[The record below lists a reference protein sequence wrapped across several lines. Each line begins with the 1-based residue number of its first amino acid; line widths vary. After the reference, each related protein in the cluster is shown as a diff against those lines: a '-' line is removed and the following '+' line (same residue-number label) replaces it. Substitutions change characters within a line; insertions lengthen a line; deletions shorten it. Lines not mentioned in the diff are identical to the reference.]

1 MMPVTRQNGIFVVSG
16 TATVDESVLDD
27 AVFSVRCAH
36 HQEAG
41 DDSGFLY
48 PSILGRRSDNRC
60 PYCMRIENSQ
70 RPARRYQ
77 AQRVISFRHE
87 YGDPTVREIIEYTMR
102 EGIACT
108 YNYGDS
114 KTCGAPM
121 KTRTALG
128 PRCARHAGKNR

>member
-1 MMPVTRQNGIFVVSG
+1 MSITKRDGIFVVSG
-16 TATVDESVLDD
+16 TASVDASILDD
-27 AVFSVRCAH
+27 AVFSIRCVH
-36 HQEAG
+36 HCQNGSA
-41 DDSGFLY
+41 DGFLY
-48 PSILGRRSDNRC
+48 PSVLGRRSDNRC

-87 YGDPTVREIIEYTMR
+87 HRDPTVVDIIEFTMR

-108 YNYGDS
+108 YSYDDAR
-114 KTCGAPM
+114 TCGAPM
-121 KTRTALG
+121 KTKTANG

>member
-1 MMPVTRQNGIFVVSG
+1 MAITRHDGIFVVSG
-16 TATVDESVLDD
+16 TAAVDESVLDA

-36 HQEAG
+36 HREAG
-41 DDSGFLY
+41 CDDGFLY
-48 PSILGRRSDNRC
+48 PSALGRRSDNRC

-77 AQRVISFRHE
+77 AQRVISFRNEH
-87 YGDPTVREIIEYTMR
+87 GDPTVRQIIEFTMR

-108 YNYGDS
+108 YSYDDAR
-114 KTCGAPM
+114 TCGAPM
-121 KTRTALG
+121 KTRTVAG